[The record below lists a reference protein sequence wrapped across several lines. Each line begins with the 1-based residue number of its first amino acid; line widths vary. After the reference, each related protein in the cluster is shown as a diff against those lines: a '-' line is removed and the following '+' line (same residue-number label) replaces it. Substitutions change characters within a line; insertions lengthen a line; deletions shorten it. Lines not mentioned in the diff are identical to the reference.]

1 MNFPLAR
8 RSSEPDALARVLA
21 RVPGGDVLHGAAI
34 AGAAGAAIGAAC
46 AKFGAEVPLGTASDG
61 TPMARIPSAAIVAAA
76 GYGLAV
82 FMPEEPMTKYA
93 QRAADVAVGIMAAN
107 IAKSVVSGNFS
118 ATMKTDTEQATTM
131 GAKALAWENLIAK
144 AAEGSI

>member
-1 MNFPLAR
+1 
-8 RSSEPDALARVLA
+8 
-21 RVPGGDVLHGAAI
+21 
-34 AGAAGAAIGAAC
+34 
-46 AKFGAEVPLGTASDG
+46 
-61 TPMARIPSAAIVAAA
+61 MARIPSAAIVAAA